1 MSLDVDDLVL
11 QSYLDNDAWSDDED
25 DYGEGEEGDLVREE
39 EEIIDIIQV
48 SKRGKRYVVLDLL
61 SST

>member
-1 MSLDVDDLVL
+1 MSLDVDDLAL

-25 DYGEGEEGDLVREE
+25 DYGEGEEVDLAKEE
-39 EEIIDIIQV
+39 EEIIDIIQL
-48 SKRGKRYVVLDLL
+48 SKRGKRYVLDLL